1 MILQKTSVT
10 RKLILREL
18 EMTLERGR
26 KMRGTP
32 RGWSDEGSTLAGG
45 GEDLSLQ
52 DTQGVKQERRA
63 SRETAWPLGVAE

>member
-10 RKLILREL
+10 RKLTLREL

-45 GEDLSLQ
+45 GEELSLQ
-52 DTQGVKQERRA
+52 DRWGMKQERRA
-63 SRETAWPLGVAE
+63 SREMAQPLGVGE

>member
-1 MILQKTSVT
+1 
-10 RKLILREL
+10 
-18 EMTLERGR
+18 MTLERGR